1 MQREI
6 NWKLLKSI
14 CANGAMGQAPLK
26 ETADS
31 CERSTSTCASIST
44 LLYRTELGV
53 ELQHKFG
60 LELRNSN
67 AECRCSLAMA
77 SQLGSLPRFRCIFV
91 DCFIAFGT
99 QAGLLTR
106 VASCNF
112 RWSETLQM
120 SLWLLRR
127 D

>member
-1 MQREI
+1 MVVKMDMR
-6 NWKLLKSI
+6 KR
-14 CANGAMGQAPLK
+14 CYGAAPLK
-26 ETADS
+26 ETADR

-44 LLYRTELGV
+44 LLYRNELGV
-53 ELQHKFG
+53 ELQRKFG
-60 LELRNSN
+60 VELRSSN

-77 SQLGSLPRFRCIFV
+77 SHLGPIPSFRCIFV
-91 DCFIAFGT
+91 DCFIVFGT
-99 QAGLLTR
+99 QAGPLTR

-127 D
+127 G